1 MFEQEEKG
9 PVVGAKAGL
18 SLRERHL
25 FGLHAVAGK
34 PVDHSSREDSTGG
47 PGFPVEPECQTQM
60 HRPTELL
67 LGCLLNKPVFNLGRT
82 EKF

>member
-18 SLRERHL
+18 SLRKRHL

-47 PGFPVEPECQTQM
+47 PGLSSGARVSDPDAQA
-60 HRPTELL
+60 HRAAPGLSS
-67 LGCLLNKPVFNLGRT
+67 
-82 EKF
+82 